1 MPKTYVAL
9 DLETTGLE
17 PSSDEIIEIGAVRFD
32 RDHVIEEF
40 STLVNPGRSI
50 PPFVVE
56 LTGITNRDVKDAI
69 GSREATR
76 RAAEFVGRDPVV
88 GHNVG
93 FDLAFMRQHGV
104 LRRNA
109 RIDTFEL
116 AGILVPHAS
125 RYSLNN
131 LVHDLGLTTIEQT
144 HRALDDA
151 RMTRALFL
159 KLLERASQM
168 SEPTLNTLI
177 RFGRRVH
184 WDPARFF
191 GDALYSRRRYGTQGA
206 LGTQLASQL
215 TGTVKRQLVDDAD
228 YEPLRSRREPRSID
242 LDALTSF
249 FEEDGPISQVYPKY
263 EYREQQ
269 VTMMQ
274 AVGTAFNES
283 QHLMVEAGTGTG
295 KSLAYLLPAIEWA
308 VMNGHHVVISTNTIN
323 LQEQLVNKDIPQL
336 ADILYEFRY
345 QILKGR
351 SHYLCMQQLDA
362 LRQRGPRSED
372 EIRVLAKVLYWLPS
386 TIDGDGDD
394 LFLPTPNERRI
405 WHELSAG
412 SEACDPEHCRT
423 FHEGRCFFYQARA
436 KAESAH
442 LLIVNHALL
451 LADLATQNRVLP
463 EYPLLIVDE
472 AHHLESAAT
481 DSMRYTAAWP
491 GLDRGLGALL
501 RSGRAYDSLLQELLQ
516 TGRTLSPD
524 IGGKIYEEVQRLGDL
539 GERVQR
545 GLDSLFSDAEGF
557 LEARVQQRGGYG
569 IRLRMVES
577 TRQDPGWDQV
587 YVNWTRLEPDFGRFV
602 ERLSRLARGLEDLTD
617 VEAPEL
623 EALRLRLVGLS
634 RMLEEAHAQLD
645 QFIRRPA
652 RNAIYWL
659 SKRRR
664 RALTF
669 NIAPL
674 NVGTLIQ
681 QQLLDQKR
689 SVILTSATLR
699 VEGSFDYMRDR
710 LGAEGVDE
718 LAVGSPFDYPSVA
731 LLYMLNDIPEP
742 GTHGYQKTVEATL
755 VELFKAT
762 EGRALALFTSY
773 SQLKS
778 TTSAITEPLAK
789 EGITVYSQGSGTS
802 RSQLLESFREE
813 ERVVLLGTRSFWEGV
828 DVPGEALSCLVI
840 AKLPFDVPSDPIVS
854 ARAEAYESPFHQYM
868 VPEAILRFMQ
878 GFGRLIRTAGDH
890 GIAVVLDRRLLTKG
904 YGQRFIAS
912 LPDPRIHVGSRAD
925 LPAVAEQW
933 VNGHG
938 MPASVYGG
946 AAFDQDW
953 DTSNQE
959 LFPTEDGEEPPW
971 FWGA

>member
-17 PSSDEIIEIGAVRFD
+17 PSRDEIIEIGAVRFD

-40 STLVNPGRSI
+40 STLVNPGRPI
-50 PPFVVE
+50 PPFIVE

-76 RAAEFVGRDPVV
+76 QTAEFVGRDPVI

-93 FDLAFMRQHGV
+93 FDLAFMHQHGV
-104 LRRNA
+104 LRRSA

-151 RMTRALFL
+151 QMTQALFL
-159 KLLERASQM
+159 KLLDRASQM
-168 SEPTLNTLI
+168 PEATLKEIIQL
-177 RFGRRVH
+177 GRRVH
-184 WDPARFF
+184 WGPARFF
-191 GDALYSRRRYGTQGA
+191 GDALYNRRRYGTQGA
-206 LGTQLASQL
+206 LGAQLAGKL
-215 TGTVKRQLVDDAD
+215 RVAVKGQVSEERTL
-228 YEPLRSRREPRSID
+228 EPLRARRDPKPID
-242 LDALTSF
+242 LDALTTF
-249 FEEDGPISQVYPKY
+249 FDEGGPISQVYPQY

-269 VTMMQ
+269 VRMMQ
-274 AVGTAFNES
+274 AVGEAFNES
-283 QHLMVEAGTGTG
+283 RHLMVEAGTGTG

-308 VMNGHHVVISTNTIN
+308 VLNDRHVVISTNTIN
-323 LQEQLVNKDIPQL
+323 LQEQLVDKDIPQL
-336 ADILYEFRY
+336 ADVLYEFRY

-351 SHYLCMQQLDA
+351 SHYLCMQQLAA

-372 EIRVLAKVLYWLPS
+372 EMRVLAKVLYWLPS

-394 LFLPTPNERRI
+394 LFLPTPNERRV
-405 WHELSAG
+405 WHELSAA
-412 SEACDPEHCRT
+412 SEACDPEHCRI

-436 KAESAH
+436 KAEGAH
-442 LLIVNHALL
+442 LIIVNHALL

-463 EYPLLIVDE
+463 DYPLLIVDE

-481 DSMRYTAAWP
+481 DSMRYTVTWP
-491 GLDRGLGALL
+491 ALDRALGALL
-501 RSGRAYDSLLQELLQ
+501 HSGRSYDSLFQELLQ
-516 TGRTLSPD
+516 VGRTLSPS
-524 IGGKIYEEVQRLGDL
+524 IGAKIYEEVQQLGDQGRRL
-539 GERVQR
+539 QR

-557 LEARVQQRGGYG
+557 LNERVQQRGGYG

-577 TRQDPGWDQV
+577 TRQDPGWDQI
-587 YVNWTRLEPDFGRFV
+587 YVNWSRLEPDFDRFTD
-602 ERLSRLARGLEDLTD
+602 RLSRLTRGLEDLTEA
-617 VEAPEL
+617 EAPEL
-623 EALRLRLVGLS
+623 ETLRIRLMGLS
-634 RMLEEAHAQLD
+634 RMLGEAHLQLD

-659 SKRRR
+659 SMRRG
-664 RALTF
+664 RALNF
-669 NIAPL
+669 NVAPL

-681 QQLLDQKR
+681 QHLLDRKR

-699 VEGSFDYMRDR
+699 VEGVFDYMRDR
-710 LGAEGVDE
+710 LGAETVGE

-731 LLYMLNDIPEP
+731 LLYMVNDIPEP
-742 GTHGYQKTVEATL
+742 GSRGYQKTLEETL
-755 VELFKAT
+755 IDLFKAT

-773 SQLKS
+773 SQLKA
-778 TTSAITEPLAK
+778 TTTAITEPLAK

-802 RSQLLESFREE
+802 RSQLLESFRED

-878 GFGRLIRTAGDH
+878 GFGRLIRTAGDQ
-890 GIAVVLDRRLLTKG
+890 GIAVVLDRRLLSKG

-912 LPDPRIHVGSRAD
+912 LPDPRIHVGSKTD

-946 AAFDQDW
+946 EAFDQDW
-953 DTSNQE
+953 DLSNQE
-959 LFPTEDGEEPPW
+959 LYDSDEGKDPPW